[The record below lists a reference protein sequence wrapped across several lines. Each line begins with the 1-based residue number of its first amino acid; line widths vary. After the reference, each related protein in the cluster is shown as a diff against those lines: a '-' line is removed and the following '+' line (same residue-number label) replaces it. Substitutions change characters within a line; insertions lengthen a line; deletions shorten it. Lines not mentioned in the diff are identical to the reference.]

1 MTYEEKINWL
11 EKEKKDNEDDEDVNA
26 IVDIVIDLVKDVEG
40 LKVFS
45 NLQANVVGNVVDK
58 VWK

>member
-1 MTYEEKINWL
+1 MDYNEKISWL
-11 EKEKKDNEDDEDVNA
+11 EKEKADNEDDEDVNA

>member
-45 NLQANVVGNVVDK
+45 NLQANVVGNIVDK